1 MSLLMCYA
9 YKSVVGF
16 HRYVVSSSASG
27 SLDEMVEHQI
37 NQFDPPSEVR
47 AIIEGQFLS
56 MRGHAER
63 CGLPVPPKRIIATGG
78 ASSNQIILKTMA
90 SIFGCSVYT
99 VQRPGIYKTCA
110 SHMDSN

>member
-47 AIIEGQFLS
+47 
-56 MRGHAER
+56 
-63 CGLPVPPKRIIATGG
+63 GLP
-78 ASSNQIILKTMA
+78 
-90 SIFGCSVYT
+90 
-99 VQRPGIYKTCA
+99 
-110 SHMDSN
+110 